1 MGLLCSKVTFDI
13 FKLLNPSMSF
23 TNGDLERLPYIVH
36 DKKPEVDNLVAKCV
50 GMSQGDA
57 AGSETAWDFK
67 QNMLTLWGMAATE
80 QQKTVAEAYAMLRED
95 WKKKT
100 VEMRKLEMENNR
112 IFIEAY
118 GLTDE
123 MKPDVP
129 WNEISLTCNPWY
141 RYGEKNAADGD
152 EFPLDETLEK
162 KLRTDTIKELVSY
175 AVGCLMGRYS
185 LDKEGLILAS
195 QGETL
200 EDYWQK
206 VGVEKTAAT
215 LQPDDDGILPV
226 IVGAN
231 AFADDAKNRVTEFVR
246 VVFGAENLNANLN
259 FIEECLGTTLESY
272 LAKEFWKDH
281 KKMYQN
287 RPIYWLFSSKKGAF
301 QCLVYMHRMDA
312 YTATKVRN
320 DYLLKH
326 IEFLR
331 TRIAADTARS
341 ADLSAQERRDLKKM
355 QQALDECLEY
365 DGRLHVVADRMQ
377 PIDLDD
383 GVVVNYAK
391 FGDVLAKLK

>member
-1 MGLLCSKVTFDI
+1 
-13 FKLLNPSMSF
+13 
-23 TNGDLERLPYIVH
+23 
-36 DKKPEVDNLVAKCV
+36 
-50 GMSQGDA
+50 
-57 AGSETAWDFK
+57 
-67 QNMLTLWGMAATE
+67 
-80 QQKTVAEAYAMLRED
+80 MLRED
-95 WKKKT
+95 WQKKT

-226 IVGAN
+226 IVGTN

-287 RPIYWLFSSKKGAF
+287 RPIYWLFSSKKGTF
-301 QCLVYMHRMDA
+301 QCLVYMHRMNA

-331 TRIAADTARS
+331 ARIAADTARS
-341 ADLSAQERRDLKKM
+341 ADLSVQERRDLKKM

-383 GVVVNYAK
+383 GVVVNYDK

>member
-1 MGLLCSKVTFDI
+1 MR
-13 FKLLNPSMSF
+13 LNSESLDELF
-23 TNGDLERLPYIVH
+23 HAVRHEWQEQTEELKNLEER
-36 DKKPEVDNLVAKCV
+36 NN
-50 GMSQGDA
+50 Q
-57 AGSETAWDFK
+57 DFINVYGI
-67 QNMLTLWGMAATE
+67 QNAL
-80 QQKTVAEAYAMLRED
+80 
-95 WKKKT
+95 
-100 VEMRKLEMENNR
+100 
-112 IFIEAY
+112 
-118 GLTDE
+118 
-123 MKPDVP
+123 KPDVV
-129 WNEISLTCNPWY
+129 WDDISLSSNPWFRY
-141 RYGEKNAADGD
+141 RQKSAVESGT
-152 EFPLDETLEK
+152 FPLDETLEK

-287 RPIYWLFSSKKGAF
+287 RPIYWLFSSEKGAF

-355 QQALDECLEY
+355 QQALEECLEY